1 MNFEYAPEELA
12 KSQEFAAF
20 CATRLVEV
28 PDTEPAEARH
38 EAVRRNLATL
48 GAEGLLGLEVPTVD
62 GGLGLR
68 ALAALPYH
76 VALARASGS
85 TFAAAEASVA
95 TVGGLLARL
104 GTPAQKQRFLPD
116 LLAGTTLAAFAVT
129 EAAAGSDLSTTAT
142 TATPTGGGW
151 RLNGAKILITNAP
164 LADLALVLAQVDPA
178 VPADAGLAL
187 FLVPCGAPGVTV
199 GPAEETLGLRGMT
212 LGGLVLV
219 DCELPAEALLGQ
231 AGAGLGAVHEALLEG
246 CLRYAAYSL
255 GLIER
260 CVDLTLGHATTR
272 TLGGK
277 PIFRHQEVSFK
288 LADMYAQGDTALQLT
303 RHAAWSRDQQ
313 GAKAATLI
321 QAAKLFASEALARV
335 AHLAVQVHG
344 GQGFLATHP
353 VERLYRDARYA
364 ELAKV
369 SSELL
374 RVRIAADVFRG
385 VGR

>member
-20 CATRLVEV
+20 CATRLAEV
-28 PDTEPAEARH
+28 PDTEPPVARH

-48 GAEGLLGLEVPTVD
+48 GAAGLLGLEVAVAD
-62 GGLGLR
+62 GGLGLG

-76 VALARASGS
+76 VALARASAS

-104 GTPAQKQRFLPD
+104 GTPAQKQRFLPG
-116 LLAGTTLAAFAVT
+116 LLAGSALAAFAVT
-129 EAAAGSDLSTTAT
+129 EAAAGSDLSTTAA
-142 TATPTGGGW
+142 TAAPSDGGW
-151 RLNGAKILITNAP
+151 RLNGTKILVTNAP

-178 VPADAGLAL
+178 APADTGLAL
-187 FLVPCGAPGVTV
+187 FLVPCASPGVTV

-212 LGGLVLV
+212 LGSLALV
-219 DCELPAEALLGQ
+219 DCELPAEALLGP

-260 CVDLTLGHATTR
+260 CVDLALGHATTR

-288 LADMYAQGDTALQLT
+288 LADMYALSDTALQLT

-344 GQGFLATHP
+344 GQGFLAAHP